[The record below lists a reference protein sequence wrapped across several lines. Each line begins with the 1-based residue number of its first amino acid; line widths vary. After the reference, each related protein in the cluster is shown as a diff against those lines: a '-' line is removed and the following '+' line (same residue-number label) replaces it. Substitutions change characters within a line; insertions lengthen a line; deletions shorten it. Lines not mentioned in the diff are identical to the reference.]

1 LTGVKQVKVKN
12 YREIRAEPVLAEP
25 GVAVRWLVSEVEEQP
40 EFAMRLYEIEPGG
53 ATTAH
58 THYWEHEVFVLAG
71 NGAVIGEEG
80 EILLG
85 EGDIV
90 YVPPLERH
98 QFVSKEDEVFRF
110 LMTFPIPRG
119 AGGLEAE

>member
-1 LTGVKQVKVKN
+1 MKVKN
-12 YREIRAEPVLAEP
+12 YRQIRAEPVPEEP
-25 GVAVRWLVSEVEEQP
+25 GVAVRWLVSELEEEP
-40 EFAMRLYEIEPGG
+40 EFATRLYEIEPGG

-71 NGAVIGEEG
+71 NGAVTGEEG
-80 EILLG
+80 EIPLG

-90 YVPPLERH
+90 YVPPLEGH
-98 QFVSKEDEVFRF
+98 QFVSKGDEVFRF

-119 AGGLEAE
+119 ASSSETE